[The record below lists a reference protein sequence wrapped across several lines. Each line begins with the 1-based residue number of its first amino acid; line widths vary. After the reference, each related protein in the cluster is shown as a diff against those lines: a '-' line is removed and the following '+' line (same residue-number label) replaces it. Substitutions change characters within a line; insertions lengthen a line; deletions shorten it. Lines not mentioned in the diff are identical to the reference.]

1 MKLLPTPSRLGQMW
15 LHLESLWRGGKR
27 RIMNTAH
34 FTGFLVLISVLVFHA
49 QESGM
54 IENNSVAWQW
64 NLTGGQFAFRFINKA
79 NGEALPI
86 GVNVSNWCWTTLK
99 KEKLNPK
106 NSNESSL
113 SRG

>member
-1 MKLLPTPSRLGQMW
+1 MR

-34 FTGFLVLISVLVFHA
+34 LIGFLVLISVLVFHA

-54 IENNSVAWQW
+54 IENSSVAWQW
-64 NLTGGQFAFRFINKA
+64 NLTGGQFASRFINKA

-86 GVNVSNWCWTTLK
+86 GSECFKLELGDA
-99 KEKLNPK
+99 EKGK
-106 NSNESSL
+106 VKSQK
-113 SRG
+113 